1 MPIQSRIAEHLGLE
15 HPFICAPMA
24 GVSGGLL
31 ASAVSKAGGLGF
43 IAGGYGNEIELKHE
57 LGLVDTR
64 HIGVGFI
71 TWALDKK
78 PWLLD
83 MMLEQDI
90 KALFL
95 SFGDIGPYIGKAHAA
110 GVPVFAQVQTVQ
122 AAKDATSKGA
132 DVIIAQGSEAG
143 GHGASRGTIALL
155 PAVLDQAG
163 QTPVAAAGG
172 ITDGRS
178 AAAAFL
184 MGAEAIVCGTAFY
197 ASIEALNHEKAKET
211 AINARGDDTFRSS
224 LFDKA
229 RGLAWPAPYTL
240 RALRN
245 SYSNTWLNG
254 LEPDPS
260 LPSEQEAYAE
270 AVHRGD
276 FSRAAV
282 IVGEGVDQLHKK
294 EPAAVIVKRLMRE
307 AEEHLRAAPS
317 LVTPYQTKSLL

>member
-1 MPIQSRIAEHLGLE
+1 MPIQSRISKQLGLK
-15 HPFICAPMA
+15 HPLICAPMA

-31 ASAVSKAGGLGF
+31 AGAASKAGGLGF
-43 IAGGYGNEIELKHE
+43 IAGGYGNEAELKRE

-64 HIGVGFI
+64 QIGVGFI
-71 TWALDKK
+71 SWALDKK

-83 MMLEQDI
+83 MVLERGI

-95 SFGDIGPYIGKAHAA
+95 SFGDISPYVGKAHAA

-122 AAKDATSKGA
+122 AAKDAVSKGA
-132 DVIIAQGSEAG
+132 DIIIAQGSEAG
-143 GHGASRGTIALL
+143 GHGASRGTITLL
-155 PAVLDQAG
+155 PAILDHAG

-184 MGAEAIVCGTAFY
+184 MGAQAIVCGTAFY
-197 ASIEALNHEKAKET
+197 ASPEALSHDKAKDI
-211 AINARGDDTFRSS
+211 AVKAQGDDTFRSS

-229 RGLAWPAPYTL
+229 RGLDWPAPYTL
-240 RALRN
+240 RTLRN
-245 SYSNTWLNG
+245 SYSDAWLNG
-254 LEPDPS
+254 LEPNPS
-260 LPSEQEAYAE
+260 LPGAQETYAE
-270 AVHRGD
+270 AVRRGD

-294 EPAAVIVKRLMRE
+294 EPAAAIIERLMRE
-307 AEEHLRAAPS
+307 AEHHLRAAPS
-317 LVTPYQTKSLL
+317 LIIS